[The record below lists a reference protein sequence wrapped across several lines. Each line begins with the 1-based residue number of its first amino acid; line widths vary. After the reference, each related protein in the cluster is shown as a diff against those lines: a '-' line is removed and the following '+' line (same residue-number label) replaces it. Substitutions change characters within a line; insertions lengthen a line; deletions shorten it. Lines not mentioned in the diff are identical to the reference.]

1 LNLALL
7 IGNRFTPWHFKGYTQ
22 LQPQPDITVFRARS
36 EIQDRFDARN
46 DAEFGFEFED
56 CLFDVQSPNP
66 LTRIAGTFRTR
77 SGGKEPRLLPFH
89 ERLKGFD
96 LIQSWE
102 LFTDWSAEA
111 VKARKAYG
119 VPLAVM
125 VWDNIPFNMEQTPER
140 RAIKRSVL
148 DTADLLI
155 VHTERSRRML
165 CIEGASPDRIAFV
178 PPGVDTDVFSP
189 GPAARAAFGLA
200 DDEFVILFV
209 GWFLPRKGID
219 FLLLALRELLDDP
232 EIAGRRLRLLM
243 VGSGPGQ
250 DRVEALIRRL
260 DIGASCTFAGSLPYG
275 RMPEVFRSADAFVLP
290 SIATPEWQ
298 EQFGMALLEAMACG
312 TPVVTTTS
320 GAIPEIAGNSAVLCQ
335 PNDFASLHAAFK
347 QLIAE
352 PELGQELA
360 KAGRAHAVNH
370 FALPQ
375 FAGALRDAYGR
386 IVTLQ

>member
-1 LNLALL
+1 VNLALL
-7 IGNRFTPWHFKGYTQ
+7 IGNRFTSWHFKGYTQ
-22 LQPQPDITVFRARS
+22 LRPQPDITVFRARS

-46 DAEFGFEFED
+46 DAQFGFKFED

-66 LTRIAGTFRTR
+66 VTRLASTLRTR
-77 SGGKEPRLLPFH
+77 YAGRAPSLLPFH

-148 DTADLLI
+148 DTADLFI

-165 CIEGASPDRIAFV
+165 CIEGANPDRIAFV
-178 PPGVDTDVFSP
+178 PPSVDTDVFAP
-189 GPAARAAFGLA
+189 GPPARAAFGLA
-200 DDEFVILFV
+200 EDEFVILFV

-219 FLLLALRELLDDP
+219 FLLFALRELLDDP
-232 EIAGRRLRLLM
+232 ALSGRRLRLLM

-250 DRVEALIRRL
+250 DRVEALVRRL
-260 DIGASCTFAGSLPYG
+260 DLGAACTFAGSLPYG
-275 RMPEVFRSADAFVLP
+275 RMPDAFRSANAFVLP

-320 GAIPEIAGNSAVLCQ
+320 GAIPEIAGDSAVLCQ
-335 PNDFASLHAAFK
+335 PNDFAALHDALRS
-347 QLIAE
+347 LIAE
-352 PELGQELA
+352 PKRRRDLA
-360 KAGRAHAVNH
+360 EAGRARAVER
-370 FALPQ
+370 FGLPQ
-375 FAGALRDAYGR
+375 FAAALADAYGR
-386 IVTLQ
+386 VASL

>member
-1 LNLALL
+1 MNLALL

-36 EIQDRFDARN
+36 EIQDRFDACN
-46 DAEFGFEFED
+46 DVAFGFRFED
-56 CLFDVQSPNP
+56 CPFDAQSPNP
-66 LTRIAGTFRTR
+66 ITRVVNTLRTR
-77 SGGKEPRLLPFH
+77 YAGREPRLLPFN
-89 ERLKGFD
+89 ERLRGFD

-119 VPLAVM
+119 IPLAVM

-148 DTADLLI
+148 DSADLFI

-165 CIEGASPDRIAFV
+165 CIEGVNPERIAFV
-178 PPGVDTDVFSP
+178 PPCVDTDVFSP
-189 GPAARAAFGLA
+189 GPPARAAFGLA

-219 FLLLALRELLDDP
+219 FLLLALRELVDDP
-232 EIAGRRLRLLM
+232 ALAGRRLRLLM

-260 DIGASCTFAGSLPYG
+260 DLGAACTFAGSVPYG
-275 RMPEVFRSADAFVLP
+275 RMPEAFRSADAFVLP

-298 EQFGMALLEAMACG
+298 EQFGMALVEAMACG
-312 TPVVTTTS
+312 TPAVTTAS
-320 GAIPEIAGNSAVLCQ
+320 GAIPEIVGDAAVLCQ
-335 PNDFASLHAAFK
+335 PNDFASLHDAL
-347 QLIAE
+347 QGLILE
-352 PELGQELA
+352 PARRRELA
-360 KAGRAHAVNH
+360 EAGRKRVVER
-370 FALPQ
+370 FGLPQ
-375 FAGALRDAYGR
+375 FATAISEAYGR
-386 IVTLQ
+386 VAAR

>member
-1 LNLALL
+1 MNLALL

-22 LQPQPDITVFRARS
+22 LRPQPDITVFRARS
-36 EIQDRFDARN
+36 EIQDRFDACN
-46 DAEFGFEFED
+46 DTEFGFKFED
-56 CLFDVQSPNP
+56 CPFDTQSPNP
-66 LTRIAGTFRTR
+66 AVRLANTLRARYAG
-77 SGGKEPRLLPFH
+77 KAPRLLPFH

-125 VWDNIPFNMEQTPER
+125 VWDNIPFNMEQTRER
-140 RAIKRSVL
+140 RATKRAVL
-148 DTADLLI
+148 DAADLFI

-165 CIEGASPDRIAFV
+165 CIEGANPDRIAIV
-178 PPGVDTDVFSP
+178 PPCVDTDVFSP
-189 GPAARAAFGLA
+189 GPPARAAFGLQ
-200 DDEFVILFV
+200 DDEFVILFA

-219 FLLLALRELLDDP
+219 FLLLALRELLNDP
-232 EIAGRRLRLLM
+232 ALAGRRLRLLM

-260 DIGASCTFAGSLPYG
+260 DLGAACTFAGSLPYG
-275 RMPEVFRSADAFVLP
+275 RMPEAFRSANALVLP

-312 TPVVTTTS
+312 VPVVSTAS
-320 GAIPEIAGNSAVLCQ
+320 GAIPEITGDSAVLCQ
-335 PNDFASLHAAFK
+335 PNDFASLSDALRG
-347 QLIAE
+347 LIRE
-352 PELGQELA
+352 PERARELA
-360 KAGRAHAVNH
+360 EAGRRRVVER
-370 FALPQ
+370 FGLPG
-375 FAGALRDAYGR
+375 FSAAISEAYGR
-386 IVTLQ
+386 L